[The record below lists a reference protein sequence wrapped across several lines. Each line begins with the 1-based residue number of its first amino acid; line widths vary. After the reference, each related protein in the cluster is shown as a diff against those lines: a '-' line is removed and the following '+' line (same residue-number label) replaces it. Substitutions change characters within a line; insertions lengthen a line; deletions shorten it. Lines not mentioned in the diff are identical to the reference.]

1 MKTFKQLLIK
11 ELTNLGY
18 PIDNGKLKNLTHAYK
33 TGIEIKREAYPEYVN
48 KVCSRHYEDIDI
60 RLNKYITEQEINKII
75 DQLKQNYYNKNLLNI
90 YIYE

>member
-1 MKTFKQLLIK
+1 MKTFRQLLIK

-18 PIDNGKLKNLTHAYK
+18 PIDNGKLANLKYAYK
-33 TGIEIKREAYPEYVN
+33 TGIEIKRKAYPEYVN

-75 DQLKQNYYNKNLLNI
+75 EQLKENYYNKNLLNI